1 MALIEFSDVTLAP
14 LDENLLQ
21 GFHLDYPIRGSIGEA
36 AAVDIRGWVVGRSIP
51 AVALEVVHEARV
63 IRRVRIDIRRDDV
76 ARIYPSV
83 RDAHVSGF
91 GTVLRMRPS
100 EEQRIDLRAV
110 LADHTRVPIAALRLR
125 TRWRGDDAGQS
136 PLVSVIVPCY
146 RQAHYL
152 AEAIESVLLQTYP
165 HIEVVVVDDGSPD
178 NTGEIAAR
186 YPGVRYLREPQRG
199 VSEARNL
206 GIRTSNGSFLIFL
219 DADDRLLPEAV
230 TTGLDCFTRHPEVAF
245 VSGLFRFVATDGATL
260 YERQGHQV
268 LADHYAEM
276 LRRNYIAALCAVMWR
291 RGVFET
297 IAGFNPAFSATAD
310 YELYLRAL
318 REFPAWSHEH
328 EVAEYR
334 RHGLGL
340 SAHAGQILREAL
352 AALRA
357 ERPHL
362 AGKPTLIR
370 AYRSGIRYW
379 KTLTADAMARQVRA
393 DWEGGRRRSA
403 LRALLELG
411 RCGWVGLAPLTRG
424 GHAGV
429 RA

>member
-1 MALIEFSDVTLAP
+1 
-14 LDENLLQ
+14 
-21 GFHLDYPIRGSIGEA
+21 
-36 AAVDIRGWVVGRSIP
+36 
-51 AVALEVVHEARV
+51 
-63 IRRVRIDIRRDDV
+63 
-76 ARIYPSV
+76 
-83 RDAHVSGF
+83 
-91 GTVLRMRPS
+91 
-100 EEQRIDLRAV
+100 
-110 LADHTRVPIAALRLR
+110 
-125 TRWRGDDAGQS
+125 
-136 PLVSVIVPCY
+136 VIVPCY

-186 YPGVRYLREPQRG
+186 YPGVRYVREPQRG

-230 TTGLDCFTRHPEVAF
+230 TTGLDCFSRHPEVAF

-276 LRRNYIAALCAVMWR
+276 LRRNYIAAPCAVMWR

-310 YELYLRAL
+310 YELYLRTL

-362 AGKPTLIR
+362 AGNPTLTR
-370 AYRSGIRYW
+370 AYRSGLRYW
-379 KTLTADAMARQVRA
+379 KMLTADAMARQVRA
-393 DWEGGRRRSA
+393 DWEDGRRRSA

-411 RCGWVGLAPLTRG
+411 RCGWIGLAPLTRG